1 MLMEAWHCLSLSV
14 NNFFREPGLDM
25 GLDMGLEL
33 AGTGGGGTGGG
44 GTGGVGS
51 RSFGAIRKVERGEGT
66 TAVSDMAGTMAEC
79 E

>member
-33 AGTGGGGTGGG
+33 AGTGGGGTGGD
-44 GTGGVGS
+44 GS